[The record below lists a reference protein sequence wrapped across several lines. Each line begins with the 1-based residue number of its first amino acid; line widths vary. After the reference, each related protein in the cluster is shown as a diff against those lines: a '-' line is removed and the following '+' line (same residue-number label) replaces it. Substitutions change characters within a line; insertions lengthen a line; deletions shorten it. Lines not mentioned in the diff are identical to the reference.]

1 MNIAGTLTIGVA
13 AHRDLVESEI
23 PGLEVHLSKFFQG
36 LQADL
41 PGLDIRLITQLAE
54 GGDQLAA
61 RLALDSGFD
70 LVTVLPMPQQH
81 YESDFSSSEAI
92 DDFRS
97 LLDRSEQVIELP
109 LESLSEDLD
118 RVSRDRQY
126 ARAGIFTSNHCQVLL
141 AIWDG
146 REATHLG
153 GTASVLHY
161 HLTGVMEGLDDE
173 EAPTSLLADDESELA
188 FHIVCSRNRVGG
200 EPLSPLKSLQSGWMT
215 MPFSATRTEQMPD
228 SFRIMLARL
237 QEFHEDRAKYRQA
250 INSDTHSLLGD
261 IPGLP
266 LPDGIAV
273 VDHLYQ
279 SADWL
284 AIVYQKRVNR
294 ILMGTYSLAVL
305 MGLVFI
311 LYSENVGPDYLVLVF
326 VAIFFCS
333 IGVQRIAD
341 WRQWHRKYLDYRALA
356 EGLRVQLYWSL
367 AGVVETRSAEFAY
380 TNFLQKQDVELGW
393 IRHVMRSAS
402 LARSRRHAPEKVWVD
417 WVIERWI
424 GPGERVPQQEIQGG
438 QLAYYSRKRSLNA
451 ANYKMTSRLGNVS
464 LWSGIG
470 IAVILA
476 IISSQIEGTVR
487 TLLLILMG
495 MLPLIAGVRDAYS
508 HKKAEKELIK
518 QYDYMARVFDNA
530 RRMLADSTD
539 LQFRRRVLR
548 ALGQAALEEGAEW
561 ILMHRERP
569 LEHSRL

>member
-23 PGLEVHLSKFFQG
+23 PGLEQQLSKFYQE
-36 LQADL
+36 LQAEL
-41 PGLDIRLITQLAE
+41 PGLDIKLITQLAE

-81 YESDFSSSEAI
+81 YESDFSSTEAI
-92 DDFRS
+92 TDFRA
-97 LLDRSEQVIELP
+97 LLDRSNQVIELP
-109 LESLSEDLD
+109 LEPQTEGLD
-118 RVSRDRQY
+118 QKHRDRQY

-146 REATHLG
+146 RNAEHLG

-161 HLTGVMEGLDDE
+161 HLTGVMDGLDDE

-188 FHIVCSRNRVGG
+188 FHIVCSRNRMGG
-200 EPLSPLKSLQSGWMT
+200 EPAIPLEPLNSGWMT
-215 MPFSATRTEQMPD
+215 MPFSATRSDRMPD

-237 QEFHEDRAKYRQA
+237 QEFHEDREKYRQA
-250 INSDTHSLLGD
+250 ISSEGHSLLD
-261 IPGLP
+261 DVPGLP
-266 LPDGIAV
+266 LPDGITV

-294 ILMGTYSLAVL
+294 ILMGTYSLAVF

-311 LYSENVGPDYLVLVF
+311 LYSEDVGPTYLVLVF
-326 VAIFFCS
+326 VAIFFFS
-333 IGVQRIAD
+333 IVVQKVAD
-341 WRQWHRKYLDYRALA
+341 RRQWHRKYLDYRALA

-367 AGVVETRSAEFAY
+367 AGIVETRSAEFAY
-380 TNFLQKQDVELGW
+380 TNYLQKQDVELGW

-402 LARSRRHAPEKVWVD
+402 LTRSRQHPPETGWVD
-417 WVIERWI
+417 WVIECWI
-424 GPGERVPQQEIQGG
+424 GPGEQALQQENQGG

-470 IAVILA
+470 IAVVLA
-476 IISSQIEGTVR
+476 IISSQIEGSTR

-518 QYDYMARVFDNA
+518 QYDYMARVFGNA
-530 RRMLADSTD
+530 RRLLADSTD

-569 LEHSRL
+569 LEHTPL